1 MPKRK
6 RGRPAGSKIKSKVQ
20 ENDGDN
26 NSQTQDS
33 AKES

>member
-6 RGRPAGSKIKSKVQ
+6 RGRPAGSKIKPKVP
-20 ENDGDN
+20 ENDGDS

-33 AKES
+33 TKES